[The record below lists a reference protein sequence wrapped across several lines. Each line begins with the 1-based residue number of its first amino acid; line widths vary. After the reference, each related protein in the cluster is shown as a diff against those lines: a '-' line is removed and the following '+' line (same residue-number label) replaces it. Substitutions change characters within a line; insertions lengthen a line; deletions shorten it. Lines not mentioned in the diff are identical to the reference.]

1 MNQSLM
7 RHLLTSWDFDF
18 DIVNNGKAA
27 IEALQQEKY
36 SLVLMD
42 IQMPQMDGYT
52 ATMKIRNELNSDIPV
67 IAMTAHAM
75 AGEREK
81 CLSYGMNEYISKPI
95 RENELIK
102 IINEILKSKA
112 GSVERKNEGHD
123 DDKKDGQ
130 LLDLCYL
137 KNLSGGNKAFEVS
150 MIEQFRQQVPGELKT
165 MQDAFS
171 KKNYEETAHIAHN
184 MKTTVSFMG
193 LTEKLNP
200 YLDYI
205 ENNASVELENANVQ
219 EKIMAVNEI
228 CLQVIREAKQYL
240 ENTI

>member
-7 RHLLTSWDFDF
+7 KHLLAGWKLDF
-18 DIVNNGKAA
+18 DIVSNGEEA
-27 IEALQQEKY
+27 IEALQKKKY

-42 IQMPQMDGYT
+42 IQMPQVDGYR
-52 ATMKIRNELNSDIPV
+52 ATEKIRNELKNDIPV

-95 RENELIK
+95 RENELFK
-102 IINEILKSKA
+102 IINEILKSGA
-112 GSVERKNEGHD
+112 GSVERKNEDHDGH
-123 DDKKDGQ
+123 KKEGQ

-137 KNLSGGNKAFEVS
+137 KNVSGGSKAFEVS
-150 MIEQFRQQVPGELKT
+150 MIEQFRLQIPGELKT

-184 MKTTVSFMG
+184 IKTTVSFMG
-193 LTEKLNP
+193 LTEKLDT

-205 ENNASVELENANVQ
+205 EKNAAVEQENTNVQ
-219 EKIMAVNEI
+219 EKIMKVNEI
-228 CLQVIREAKQYL
+228 CLQVIREAKEYL
-240 ENTI
+240 DSIN